1 MDDEQTPR
9 RPDRILLAIVGVVVV
24 LVVVALAVVFSR
36 GGPAALDEA
45 SPAGVVQR
53 YSAAVIDGD
62 TATADSYLSNAAR
75 ATCRGSY
82 PGAPRP
88 ARVVLISTTERTDT
102 ATVRVSLVRT
112 SPGGPFGSSEYE
124 SEDAFSLLKVKGKW
138 MIDQAPYPLMSCA
151 GIPVKP

>member
-1 MDDEQTPR
+1 MDDHTAR
-9 RPDRILLAIVGVVVV
+9 KPDRILLAIVGVVAV

-36 GGPAALDEA
+36 GGPAPLDEA

-62 TATADSYLSNAAR
+62 TATADSYLTDAAR
-75 ATCRGSY
+75 STCRGSY

-88 ARVVLISTTERTDT
+88 TRVVLISTTERADT
-102 ATVRVSLVRT
+102 ATVRVSLVQT

-124 SEDAFSLLKVKGKW
+124 SEDAFSLIKVNGKW
-138 MIDQAPYPLMSCA
+138 MVDQVPYPLMSCT
-151 GIPVKP
+151 GMPVKQ